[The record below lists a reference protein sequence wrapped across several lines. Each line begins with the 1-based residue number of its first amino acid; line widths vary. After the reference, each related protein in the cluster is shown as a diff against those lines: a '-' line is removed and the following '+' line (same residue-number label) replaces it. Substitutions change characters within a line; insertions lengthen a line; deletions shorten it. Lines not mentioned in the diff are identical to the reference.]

1 MNRPSPDN
9 ADPPAPAALP
19 RWLPALPLA
28 TPILLWLAYHPA
40 DQGWLAYVALA
51 PWFFYL
57 IVETRVRR
65 ACVMT
70 FLVWTAFFSIGMNWL
85 RYTSGLG
92 GVVIAA
98 ILGLEFFVFAWLAR
112 RWLSRR
118 NDAVGWAGLGAMFI
132 GWEFLRTYLMGGF
145 PWFLLGHSQHAYAPL
160 VQCADL
166 GGVPLVALP
175 AALTNAFL
183 AGLAARRL
191 AGRPAGKDLAIA
203 FGAVAALLAAMT
215 GYGIWRLK
223 SLPNAPALQVGL
235 VQGNIPQDLKDAL
248 RFENYDPMVPLREHQ
263 RLSEQVAPQARL
275 ICWAETMFPFSVQ
288 PKYPDNEAAL
298 RKMAARY
305 HRAMLVG
312 VIIHEADGR
321 EYNSV
326 LLTDADGKP
335 AGRYDKRHLVLVAEF
350 MPFKKIAPWLIN
362 IIEKIVSL
370 KGFGNIEAG
379 ERLEVMEVDGK
390 RFGPLICFDSM
401 WADEARAY
409 ANQEADF
416 LVCLSNDGW
425 FKESEQLDQIL
436 CATAFR
442 CVENRMGMAR
452 CTNTGISA
460 FIGADGS
467 ITEFAVNGKT
477 KSVKGATVAMVQG
490 RAAHTLFTA
499 WGDWVGKLCLLLA
512 GGLGILGP
520 RKKQQR
526 KDKEKSASPAEGI
539 PPNADI

>member
-1 MNRPSPDN
+1 M
-9 ADPPAPAALP
+9 
-19 RWLPALPLA
+19 A

-40 DQGWLAYVALA
+40 DQGWLAYVALV

-98 ILGLEFFVFAWLAR
+98 VLGLEMFVFAWLVR

-118 NDAVGWAGLGAMFI
+118 NDAVGWAVLGAMFI
-132 GWEFLRTYLMGGF
+132 GWEFLRVYLMGGF
-145 PWFLLGHSQHAYAPL
+145 PWFLLGHTQHAYAPL

-175 AALTNAFL
+175 AAIINALL

-191 AGRPAGKDLAIA
+191 AGRPAGKDLAVA
-203 FGAVAALLAAMT
+203 FSAVAALLAAMT
-215 GYGIWRLK
+215 GYGVWRLK
-223 SLPNAPALQVGL
+223 SLPRVPALQVGL
-235 VQGNIPQDLKDAL
+235 VQGNIPQDIKDAT
-248 RFENYDPMVPLREHQ
+248 RFDNYDPMIPLREHQ
-263 RLSEQVAPQARL
+263 RLSEAVAPQANL
-275 ICWAETMFPFSVQ
+275 ICWAETMYPFVIQ
-288 PKYPDNEAAL
+288 PKYPENEAAL
-298 RKMAARY
+298 RKMAARL

-312 VIIHEADGR
+312 VIAHEADGR
-321 EYNSV
+321 EFNTV
-326 LLTDADGKP
+326 LLTDANGKP

-362 IIEKIVSL
+362 VIEKIVSL

-379 ERLEVMEVDGK
+379 ERLEVMEVNGK
-390 RFGPLICFDSM
+390 RFGALICFDSM
-401 WADEARAY
+401 WPDEARAY
-409 ANQEADF
+409 AEQEADF

-442 CVENRMGMAR
+442 CVENRIGMAR

-467 ITEFAVNGKT
+467 ITEFVVNGQT
-477 KSVKGATVAMVQG
+477 KSVKGSTVAMVEG
-490 RAAHTLFTA
+490 RAARTLFTA
-499 WGDWVGKLCLLLA
+499 WGDWVGKLCLMLA
-512 GGLGILGP
+512 GFLGLLGP
-520 RKKQQR
+520 SRKPPPKQG
-526 KDKEKSASPAEGI
+526 EAPSPPALESE
-539 PPNADI
+539 PVNPT